1 MLRGN
6 DIVNKLTA
14 ILASLLV
21 IVIGFNGFFY
31 WQQGQELDEALS
43 QVDTLSGQVVSLES
57 TTSALADGIADIGG
71 SIASFD
77 RDIVFLTAEVAG
89 LGMTGASPASV
100 IPLVAPAVV
109 RIEVDSPPNRT
120 PGSGIIITQSGYVI
134 TNSHV
139 IEGNA
144 SVSVTLPEGQ
154 TYTAAVVGDDPEL
167 DLAIL
172 EIDSGR
178 TDFPVA
184 VFGSNEDITVGE
196 KVLALGYPYSDDL
209 GGELS
214 AVDGIVSSLRFIEGY
229 DYIQSDVEISLGYGG
244 GPLVNL
250 DGEVIGMI
258 TWTFTAGEG
267 LKFAIPVNNI
277 MDFINDTIGAI

>member
-1 MLRGN
+1 MSK
-6 DIVNKLTA
+6 VSVV
-14 ILASLLV
+14 LASLLV
-21 IVIGFNGFFY
+21 IVIGFNGFSY
-31 WQQGQELDEALS
+31 WQQGQDLDDALS
-43 QVDTLSGQVVSLES
+43 QVDALSGQVASLES
-57 TTSALADGIADIGG
+57 TVSEVAGDLTETG
-71 SIASFD
+71 SVISSLD
-77 RDIVFLTAEVAG
+77 RDISFLTAEVAG
-89 LGMTGASPASV
+89 LGIAGESPASI

-109 RIEVDSPPNRT
+109 RIEVDSPSNRT

-139 IEGNA
+139 IEGNT
-144 SVSVTLPEGQ
+144 SVSVTLPGGQ
-154 TYTAAVVGDDPEL
+154 SYTAAVVGDDPEL

-184 VFGSNEDITVGE
+184 IFGIHEDITVGE

-209 GGELS
+209 GGEL
-214 AVDGIVSSLRFIEGY
+214 AIVDGIVSSMRFIDGY
-229 DYIQSDVEISLGYGG
+229 EYIQTDVEISLGYGG

-250 DGEVIGMI
+250 DGEVIGII
-258 TWTFTAGEG
+258 TWTFIAGEG

-277 MDFINDTIGAI
+277 LDFTESIIGAA

>member
-1 MLRGN
+1 MS
-6 DIVNKLTA
+6 KLTTV
-14 ILASLLV
+14 LASLLV
-21 IVIGFNGFFY
+21 IAIGFNGFFY
-31 WQQGQELDEALS
+31 WQQGQEMDDALS
-43 QVDTLSGQVVSLES
+43 QVDALYGQVASLES
-57 TTSALADGIADIGG
+57 TISGFVDGIADIGG
-71 SIASFD
+71 SITSFG
-77 RDIVFLTAEVAG
+77 RDISFLTTEVAG
-89 LGMTGASPASV
+89 FGTTSESLANV

-109 RIEVDSPPNRT
+109 RIEVAAPPDRT
-120 PGSGIIITQSGYVI
+120 PGSGIIITQSGYVL

-144 SVSVTLPEGQ
+144 SVAVTLPEGQ
-154 TYTAAVVGDDPEL
+154 SYTAAVVGDDPEL

-172 EIDSGR
+172 KIDSDR

-184 VFGSNEDITVGE
+184 IFGIYEDIIVGE

-209 GGELS
+209 GDELS
-214 AVDGIVSSLRFIEGY
+214 VVDGIVSSLRFIDDY
-229 DYIQSDVEISLGYGG
+229 DYIQTDVEISLGYGG

-250 DGEVIGMI
+250 DGEVIGII

-277 MDFINDTIGAI
+277 ADFIESIIGAI

>member
-1 MLRGN
+1 MS
-6 DIVNKLTA
+6 KSTA
-14 ILASLLV
+14 ILTSLLV
-21 IVIGFNGFFY
+21 AAIGFNGFFY
-31 WQQGQELDEALS
+31 WQQGQDLDEALS
-43 QVDTLSGQVVSLES
+43 QMDALSGQVVSLES
-57 TTSALADGIADIGG
+57 TTSALADGIADIDG
-71 SIASFD
+71 SITSFD
-77 RDIVFLTAEVAG
+77 RDISFLTAEVAG
-89 LGMTGASPASV
+89 LGMTGESPASV
-100 IPLVAPAVV
+100 ILMVAPAVV
-109 RIEVDSPPNRT
+109 RIEVDSPSNRT

-144 SVSVTLPEGQ
+144 SVSVMLPAGQ
-154 TYTAAVVGDDPEL
+154 SYTAAVVGDDPEL

-172 EIDSGR
+172 QIDSDR

-250 DGEVIGMI
+250 DGEVIGII

>member
-1 MLRGN
+1 MS
-6 DIVNKLTA
+6 KLTTV
-14 ILASLLV
+14 LASLLV
-21 IVIGFNGFFY
+21 IAIGFNGFFY
-31 WQQGQELDEALS
+31 WQQGQEMDDALS
-43 QVDTLSGQVVSLES
+43 QVDALYGQVASLES
-57 TTSALADGIADIGG
+57 TISGFVDGIADIGG
-71 SIASFD
+71 SITSFG
-77 RDIVFLTAEVAG
+77 RDISFLTTEVAG
-89 LGMTGASPASV
+89 FGTTSESLANV

-109 RIEVDSPPNRT
+109 RIEVAAPPDRT
-120 PGSGIIITQSGYVI
+120 PGSGIIITQSGYVL

-144 SVSVTLPEGQ
+144 SVAVTLPEGQ
-154 TYTAAVVGDDPEL
+154 SYTAAVVGDDPEL

-172 EIDSGR
+172 KIDSDR

-184 VFGSNEDITVGE
+184 IFGIYEDIIVGE

-214 AVDGIVSSLRFIEGY
+214 AVDGIVSSLRFIGDY
-229 DYIQSDVEISLGYGG
+229 DYIQTDVEISLGYGG

-250 DGEVIGMI
+250 NGEVIGII

-277 MDFINDTIGAI
+277 ADFIESIIGEI

>member
-1 MLRGN
+1 MS
-6 DIVNKLTA
+6 KLTA
-14 ILASLLV
+14 VLTSLLV

-31 WQQGQELDEALS
+31 WHQSQELDDARS
-43 QVDTLSGQVVSLES
+43 QVDALNGQIASLES
-57 TTSALADGIADIGG
+57 TTSALVDGIADIGG
-71 SIASFD
+71 SITLSE
-77 RDIVFLTAEVAG
+77 RDISFLEAEVTNFG
-89 LGMTGASPASV
+89 FSGESPANV
-100 IPLVAPAVV
+100 IPLVASAVV

-120 PGSGIIITQSGYVI
+120 PGSGIIITQSGFVV

-144 SVSVTLPEGQ
+144 SVALTLPKGQ
-154 TYTAAVVGDDPEL
+154 SYTATVVGDDPEL

-172 EIDSGR
+172 KIDSDR

-184 VFGSNEDITVGE
+184 IFGIYEDITVGE
-196 KVLALGYPYSDDL
+196 KVLAMGYPYSDDL

-214 AVDGIVSSLRFIEGY
+214 VVDGIVSSMRFIDGY
-229 DYIQSDVEISLGYGG
+229 EYIQTDAEISLGYGG

-250 DGEVIGMI
+250 DGEVIGI
-258 TWTFTAGEG
+258 TAWTFTAGEG

-277 MDFINDTIGAI
+277 ADFIESIIGAI

>member
-1 MLRGN
+1 M
-6 DIVNKLTA
+6 NKLGI

-21 IVIGFNGFFY
+21 VVIGCNGFFY
-31 WQQGQELDEALS
+31 WQQGQDLDDALS
-43 QVDTLSGQVVSLES
+43 QVDALNGQLASLES
-57 TTSALADGIADIGG
+57 TISGLVDGIADTGTSIG
-71 SIASFD
+71 SLNSDISF
-77 RDIVFLTAEVAG
+77 LAAEVSG
-89 LGMTGASPASV
+89 LGMVGESLANV

-109 RIEVDSPPNRT
+109 RIEVNSPSNRT
-120 PGSGIIITQSGYVI
+120 PGSGIIITQSGYVL

-144 SVSVTLPEGQ
+144 SVSVTLPGGQ
-154 TYTAAVVGDDPEL
+154 IYTAAVIGDDPEL

-172 EIDSGR
+172 EIDSDR

-184 VFGSNEDITVGE
+184 IFGIYEDITVGE

-209 GGELS
+209 GDELS
-214 AVDGIVSSLRFIEGY
+214 VVDGIVSSLRFIDGY
-229 DYIQSDVEISLGYGG
+229 DYIQTDVEISLGYGG

-250 DGEVIGMI
+250 NGEVIGMI

-267 LKFAIPVNNI
+267 LKFAIPANN
-277 MDFINDTIGAI
+277 MADFIESIIGAV

>member
-1 MLRGN
+1 M
-6 DIVNKLTA
+6 DISFLKVEVTYFG
-14 ILASLLV
+14 LA
-21 IVIGFNGFFY
+21 G
-31 WQQGQELDEALS
+31 E
-43 QVDTLSGQVVSLES
+43 
-57 TTSALADGIADIGG
+57 
-71 SIASFD
+71 
-77 RDIVFLTAEVAG
+77 
-89 LGMTGASPASV
+89 SPANV

-139 IEGNA
+139 IEGN
-144 SVSVTLPEGQ
+144 VSVALMLPGGQ
-154 TYTAAVVGDDPEL
+154 SYTAAVVGDDPEL

-172 EIDSGR
+172 KIDSDR

-184 VFGSNEDITVGE
+184 IFGKYEDITVGE

-209 GGELS
+209 GGEMS
-214 AVDGIVSSLRFIEGY
+214 VVDGIVSSMRFIDGY
-229 DYIQSDVEISLGYGG
+229 EYIQADVEISLGYGG

-250 DGEVIGMI
+250 DGEVIGI
-258 TWTFTAGEG
+258 TTWTFTAGEG

-277 MDFINDTIGAI
+277 ADFIESIIGAI

>member
-1 MLRGN
+1 MSK
-6 DIVNKLTA
+6 VSVV
-14 ILASLLV
+14 LASLLV
-21 IVIGFNGFFY
+21 IVIGFNGFSY
-31 WQQGQELDEALS
+31 WQQGQDLDDALS
-43 QVDTLSGQVVSLES
+43 QVDALSGQVASLES
-57 TTSALADGIADIGG
+57 TVSEVAGDLTETG
-71 SIASFD
+71 SVISSLD
-77 RDIVFLTAEVAG
+77 RDISFLTAEVAG
-89 LGMTGASPASV
+89 LGIAGESPASI

-109 RIEVDSPPNRT
+109 RIEVDSPSNRT

-139 IEGNA
+139 IEGNT
-144 SVSVTLPEGQ
+144 SVSVTLPGGQ
-154 TYTAAVVGDDPEL
+154 GYTAAVVGDDPEL

-184 VFGSNEDITVGE
+184 IFGIHEDITVGE

-209 GGELS
+209 GGEL
-214 AVDGIVSSLRFIEGY
+214 AIVDGIVSSMRFIDGY
-229 DYIQSDVEISLGYGG
+229 EYIQTDVEISLGYGG

-250 DGEVIGMI
+250 DGEVIGII
-258 TWTFTAGEG
+258 TWTFIAGEG

-277 MDFINDTIGAI
+277 LDFTESIIGAA

>member
-1 MLRGN
+1 MS
-6 DIVNKLTA
+6 KLTTV
-14 ILASLLV
+14 LASLLV
-21 IVIGFNGFFY
+21 IAIGFNGFFY
-31 WQQGQELDEALS
+31 WQQGQEMDDALS
-43 QVDTLSGQVVSLES
+43 QVDALYGQVASLES
-57 TTSALADGIADIGG
+57 TISGFVDGIADIGG
-71 SIASFD
+71 SITSFG
-77 RDIVFLTAEVAG
+77 RDISFLTTEVAG
-89 LGMTGASPASV
+89 FGTTSESLAKV

-109 RIEVDSPPNRT
+109 RIEVAAPPDRT
-120 PGSGIIITQSGYVI
+120 PGSGIIITQSGYVL

-144 SVSVTLPEGQ
+144 SVAVTLPEGQ
-154 TYTAAVVGDDPEL
+154 SYTAAVVGDDPEL

-172 EIDSGR
+172 KIDSDR

-184 VFGSNEDITVGE
+184 IFGIYEDIIVGE

-209 GGELS
+209 GDELS
-214 AVDGIVSSLRFIEGY
+214 VVDGIVSSLRFIDDY
-229 DYIQSDVEISLGYGG
+229 DYIQTDVEISLGYGG

-250 DGEVIGMI
+250 NGEVIGII

-277 MDFINDTIGAI
+277 ADFIESIIGAI

>member
-1 MLRGN
+1 M
-6 DIVNKLTA
+6 NKLTS

-31 WQQGQELDEALS
+31 WQQGQDLDDALS
-43 QVDTLSGQVVSLES
+43 QVGTLNGQIASFDS
-57 TTSALADGIADIGG
+57 TIAGLVDGIADIDG
-71 SIASFD
+71 SIASID
-77 RDIVFLTAEVAG
+77 RDISFLTAEVANFG
-89 LGMTGASPASV
+89 LTSESPANV
-100 IPLVAPAVV
+100 VPLVAPAVV

-144 SVSVTLPEGQ
+144 SVSVTLPGGQ
-154 TYTAAVVGDDPEL
+154 SYTAAVVGDDPEL

-172 EIDSGR
+172 EIDSDH

-184 VFGSNEDITVGE
+184 IFGIYEDITVGE
-196 KVLALGYPYSDDL
+196 RVVALGYPYSDDL

-214 AVDGIVSSLRFIEGY
+214 AVDGIVSSLRFIDGY

-250 DGEVIGMI
+250 DGEVIGII
-258 TWTFTAGEG
+258 TWTFPAGEG
-267 LKFAIPVNNI
+267 LKFAIPANN
-277 MDFINDTIGAI
+277 MADFIESIIGAI